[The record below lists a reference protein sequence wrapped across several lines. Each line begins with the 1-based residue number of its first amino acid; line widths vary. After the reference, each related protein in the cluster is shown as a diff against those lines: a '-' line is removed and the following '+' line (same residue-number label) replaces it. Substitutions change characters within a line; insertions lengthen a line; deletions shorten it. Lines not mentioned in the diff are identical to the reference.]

1 MIHVTKYHWSKSFGQ
16 ASFVLVTND
25 RIRNLP
31 LIALAAAVGCGC
43 AHPTTRSM
51 AMSAETRDD
60 NKRSVANLFETF
72 NRGDLS
78 QVDAL
83 VGPEYVG
90 AQGDKGPAGFKTVVV
105 GLRTAFPDLHYT
117 VDDLVADGD
126 RVAVRWHW
134 TGTHRGPFRGFPPT
148 GKTVSNSGTG
158 IFRLRDGKIVGAD
171 LETDRLGFL
180 EQIGVVPEG
189 VGRGPRPTVPAS
201 P

>member
-1 MIHVTKYHWSKSFGQ
+1 
-16 ASFVLVTND
+16 
-25 RIRNLP
+25 
-31 LIALAAAVGCGC
+31 
-43 AHPTTRSM
+43 
-51 AMSAETRDD
+51 MSTESSND
-60 NKRSVANLFETF
+60 NKRNVQDLFETF

-83 VGPEYVG
+83 VAPEYVG
-90 AQGDKGPAGFKTVVV
+90 AQGDRGPAGFKAVVV
-105 GLRTAFPDLHYT
+105 GLRAAFPDLHYT
-117 VDDLVADGD
+117 IDDLVADGD

-158 IFRLRDGKIVGAD
+158 IFTVRQGKIVAAN

-189 VGRGPRPTVPAS
+189 VGRGPRPQAPSA